1 MAVDAV
7 AAGQGPG
14 IARGG
19 ALLGND
25 ANEHRRRA
33 EEHLR
38 RADQHP
44 RSAQRWNRIALWG
57 SGCVLVLYGIAGLLL
72 LAAVVMVV
80 LALCG

>member
-1 MAVDAV
+1 M
-7 AAGQGPG
+7 
-14 IARGG
+14 
-19 ALLGND
+19 GND

-80 LALCG
+80 LALRG